1 MDLLR
6 TWLERLDTG
15 GAPGDM
21 DDERDEGGAG
31 AAFSS
36 TVGRPAPKRPNL
48 SPRGVTAEERLE
60 DGLEAVVEGV
70 PPKPA
75 LNDEDEVEV
84 VGDDDEEV
92 SRDIFEVVFG

>member
-1 MDLLR
+1 MV
-6 TWLERLDTG
+6 
-15 GAPGDM
+15 
-21 DDERDEGGAG
+21 DERDEEGGAG

-48 SPRGVTAEERLE
+48 SPKGVMAEERLE